1 VLHFYAHDMHFS
13 PLNYLHHSIT
23 TYMDKLHSM
32 ELFLLEELENCE
44 GTYEDL
50 NLLSLATDTPKNE
63 YSDFNTFQVKRY

>member
-1 VLHFYAHDMHFS
+1 
-13 PLNYLHHSIT
+13 
-23 TYMDKLHSM
+23 MDKLHSM